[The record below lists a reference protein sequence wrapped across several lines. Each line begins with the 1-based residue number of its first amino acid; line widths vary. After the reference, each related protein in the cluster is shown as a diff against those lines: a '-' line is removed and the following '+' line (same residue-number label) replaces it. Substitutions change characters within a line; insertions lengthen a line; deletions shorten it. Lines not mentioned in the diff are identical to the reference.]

1 MKYSI
6 YVVIFM
12 IIFARFLGWQYHNN
26 YKVVLLHEMN
36 LIVLA
41 SVLVSINTNRKDFFW
56 GAVVFLLIS
65 VLTIFYPDK
74 IVVLYP
80 IALFNLWFTAG
91 ILWYRDQVNPKPSSP

>member
-1 MKYSI
+1 MT
-6 YVVIFM
+6 
-12 IIFARFLGWQYHNN
+12 
-26 YKVVLLHEMN
+26 

-56 GAVVFLLIS
+56 GAVIFLLIS
-65 VLTIFYPDK
+65 VLTIFYPDQ

-91 ILWYRDQVNPKPSSP
+91 ILWYRDQVHAKPSSP